1 MCHSLPWIWISL
13 SYTDV
18 LATFSVCIEVFRDTM
33 SNVAGAT
40 NTMLLMKAE
49 DIVSGG
55 GTEES
60 RTYPAWGHDAAA
72 SLDGL
77 LGART
82 TTATT
87 GTVHLLCSS
96 AVFAARQR
104 LPFLFDYWQTE
115 FKLAVV
121 EDADAWYYR
130 LAPTHQRQRS
140 CMS

>member
-1 MCHSLPWIWISL
+1 M
-13 SYTDV
+13 
-18 LATFSVCIEVFRDTM
+18 FRDIT

-40 NTMLLMKAE
+40 NTMLLMEAE
-49 DIVSGG
+49 EIVSCG

-60 RTYPAWGHDAAA
+60 RTYPAWGHVHGATA

-87 GTVHLLCSS
+87 GTVHILCSS
-96 AVFAARQR
+96 AVSAARQR
-104 LPFLFDYWQTE
+104 LPFLFDYWQTK

-130 LAPTHQRQRS
+130 LAPTHQRQHS